1 MNIKQYR
8 NRLKTVLELFQSC
21 FIFHNS
27 TTMSYSIKDLAK
39 HWLNK
44 NLIYDAL
51 KNSLPFSNKF
61 IKNKR
66 LFNETDLKLFLFYKT
81 NGLEKTL
88 LQYGTV
94 NENNDDKTVFKTVL
108 PDNKETINKP
118 LLEDL
123 ETVKKQ
129 FIENENRLK
138 LEIEQK
144 EKIISIKE
152 DQTQKYAL
160 LKMEEQKEKEGW
172 IKKYEVIN
180 DEKNDWIK
188 KFYSLKSYLLVFIIL
203 FVLSTTALVLKIT
216 NIY

>member
-1 MNIKQYR
+1 M
-8 NRLKTVLELFQSC
+8 
-21 FIFHNS
+21 
-27 TTMSYSIKDLAK
+27 
-39 HWLNK
+39 
-44 NLIYDAL
+44 
-51 KNSLPFSNKF
+51 
-61 IKNKR
+61 
-66 LFNETDLKLFLFYKT
+66 FYKT